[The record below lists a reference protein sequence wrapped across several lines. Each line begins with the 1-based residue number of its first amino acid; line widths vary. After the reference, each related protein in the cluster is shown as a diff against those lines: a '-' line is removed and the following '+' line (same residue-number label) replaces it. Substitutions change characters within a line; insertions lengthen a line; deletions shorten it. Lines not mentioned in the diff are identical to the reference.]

1 MKRSLLIILIGLF
14 IFTALPAQVQHRL
27 TGPRAKNA
35 KFWKKKKR
43 SYEPVASLNGMTMAG
58 RSAPPLLHKAKFKP
72 VTRVNTRLTG
82 PRAKNTPHRLRK
94 KKRH

>member
-1 MKRSLLIILIGLF
+1 MKRSLLVFLLGLF
-14 IFTALPAQVQHRL
+14 IFTALPAQVKHRL

-35 KFWKKKKR
+35 KFWKKNKR

-58 RSAPPLLHKAKFKP
+58 RSAPPLLRKAKLERRTKVKP
-72 VTRVNTRLTG
+72 RVTG

-94 KKRH
+94 KKDR